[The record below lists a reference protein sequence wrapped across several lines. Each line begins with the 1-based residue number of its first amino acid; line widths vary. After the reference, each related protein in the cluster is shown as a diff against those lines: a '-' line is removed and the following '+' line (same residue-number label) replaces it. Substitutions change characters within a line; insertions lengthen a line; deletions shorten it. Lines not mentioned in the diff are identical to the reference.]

1 MLNDMDGIV
10 IEIIEDDT
18 FSNSEVLVGI
28 FNYWLLE
35 ISVEFKYLSVVLEP
49 LWCNSWDSII
59 RMLFS

>member
-35 ISVEFKYLSVVLEP
+35 ISVEFKYLK
-49 LWCNSWDSII
+49 
-59 RMLFS
+59 